1 MKKNI
6 SINIFGTLYPID
18 EDAYELLK
26 KYNDNMR
33 RYYSQRDGGDEIADD
48 VEHRVAELLSELRA
62 NGIEAI
68 TIEHIKEIIDRIGD
82 PQEMDDSEE
91 QPEGRTYKSNANEGA
106 STNGQG
112 QYETPP
118 ASPSSRKLYRDP
130 EDKVLGGVMS
140 GLSHYLGLSE
150 PLILR
155 LIMVV
160 LLIASLS
167 TFGVIYLVAWI
178 LIPEAITPEDR
189 LRMYG
194 KPISAKAIN
203 EEMMRGFNN
212 TRQFVTSQSTRNT
225 VREFLS
231 IIVKS
236 IVFMIALF
244 GGIILCG
251 ILITILAAVFGLSV
265 FSIVGASDPDMIQIY
280 NIIRS
285 VPTFQ
290 WILIVLSAILILC
303 VPLFA
308 LGRVIFKRNDGGLS
322 TGSKLF
328 MILCWILSVSVFIG
342 MAISAAKT
350 IHYEKNRIEE
360 KSNTR
365 HGLYLPEDAW
375 EILDDMGWSVST
387 FKGIDTWIKQWGS
400 LPDGSDGAY
409 ISLSAE
415 RNPHAMLYTLSQ
427 IQELR
432 PGSYRIEGEFR
443 ADGDGN
449 SMFVLTSDN
458 DTLRFSIPSALQ
470 KQISEQDIPNQKD
483 SVDLS
488 ESGEES
494 NDWNH
499 VEGTFDIKRQ
509 GNITYGISN
518 ERKYSDTPWN
528 GHSIDV
534 ANVKIVKLN
543 E

>member
-518 ERKYSDTPWN
+518 ERKYSETPWN

>member
-82 PQEMDDSEE
+82 PQEMDDAEE

-470 KQISEQDIPNQKD
+470 KQISEQDIPNQTD

>member
-470 KQISEQDIPNQKD
+470 KQISEQDIPNQTD

-518 ERKYSDTPWN
+518 ERKYSETPWN